1 MIRNSLLAQQPFT
14 IRHAVVTGFAILPA
28 SLGNP
33 NWPRLHSPE
42 IGGRCRSHWESCNY
56 SQLHVVRL
64 YNKTQIKH
72 VFKAR
77 VKALYDGCRIHVVHL
92 AATKAA
98 MSHRAGTG
106 DAPIPGLVTSRLGT
120 QCDE

>member
-1 MIRNSLLAQQPFT
+1 MIRDSLLAQQPFT
-14 IRHAVVTGFAILPA
+14 IRHAVVTGFAILRA

-33 NWPRLHSPE
+33 DWPRLLLKLVDVEVTGNPAMS
-42 IGGRCRSHWESCNY
+42 ITCRTIVQQDSD
-56 SQLHVVRL
+56 
-64 YNKTQIKH
+64 
-72 VFKAR
+72 KAR

>member
-1 MIRNSLLAQQPFT
+1 MSK
-14 IRHAVVTGFAILPA
+14 
-28 SLGNP
+28 SLGI
-33 NWPRLHSPE
+33 LQLQS
-42 IGGRCRSHWESCNY
+42 ITCRTIVQQDSDKAR
-56 SQLHVVRL
+56 V
-64 YNKTQIKH
+64 
-72 VFKAR
+72 KAR